1 MRGSVSVQDTKNWAA
16 CGSLQAS
23 FSAMPALVTL
33 ELAPRSCVET
43 TDEFCINVK
52 REGEGT
58 RERGVPIQ
66 YSAIAALTT
75 GVQLHNTRA
84 SAYEC

>member
-16 CGSLQAS
+16 CGSLWAS

-43 TDEFCINVK
+43 TDGFCINVK
-52 REGEGT
+52 REGEGST
-58 RERGVPIQ
+58 
-66 YSAIAALTT
+66 
-75 GVQLHNTRA
+75 NTV
-84 SAYEC
+84 

>member
-16 CGSLQAS
+16 CESLWAS

-52 REGEGT
+52 
-58 RERGVPIQ
+58 
-66 YSAIAALTT
+66 
-75 GVQLHNTRA
+75 
-84 SAYEC
+84 